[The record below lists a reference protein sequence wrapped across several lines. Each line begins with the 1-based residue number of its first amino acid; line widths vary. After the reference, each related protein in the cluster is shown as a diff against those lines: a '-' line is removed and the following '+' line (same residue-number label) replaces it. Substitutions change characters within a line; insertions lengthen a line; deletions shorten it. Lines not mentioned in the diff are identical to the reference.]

1 MGVALVAISILVAVL
16 INAAI
21 AFFMESAAI
30 QKGHGKEAHAFAMC
44 FWLGIFGCLYVIAL
58 PDLKQQKKLNK
69 IVELLSNQTLE
80 PVLHNDI
87 AWEFE
92 ELSSESPKKDGSAE
106 AYLHEIGKT
115 PEEYICNSLAIVSAD
130 ENGECFVCHQKQK
143 TTKHCRLRRNNVF
156 SHIPICTDC
165 INAFIEYNP
174 KSVYDLETK
183 E

>member
-1 MGVALVAISILVAVL
+1 MGFAICLGIVVAV
-16 INAAI
+16 IFNAFVAS
-21 AFFMESAAI
+21 MLEDAA
-30 QKGHGKEAHAFAMC
+30 QRKGYGKEVHAFAIC

-69 IVELLSNQTLE
+69 IVELLSNQTSE
-80 PVLHNDI
+80 SIQHGDV

-92 ELSSESPKKDGSAE
+92 ELSAEAPKRDGSAD
-106 AYLHEIGKT
+106 AFLREIGKT

-130 ENGECFVCHQKQK
+130 EHGECSVCHQKQK
-143 TTKHCRLRRNNVF
+143 TTKHCRLKQNNVF
-156 SHIPICTDC
+156 RHIPICTDC

>member
-1 MGVALVAISILVAVL
+1 MGVDLVVISILVAML
-16 INAAI
+16 INAVI

-69 IVELLSNQTLE
+69 IVELLSNQTSE
-80 PVLHNDI
+80 AIQHGDI

-92 ELSSESPKKDGSAE
+92 ELSAEAPKRDGSAD
-106 AYLHEIGKT
+106 AFLRKIGKT
-115 PEEYICNSLAIVSAD
+115 PEEYICNSLAIVSTD
-130 ENGECFVCHQKQK
+130 EHGECSVCHQKQK
-143 TTKHCRLRRNNVF
+143 TTKHCRLKQNNVF
-156 SHIPICTDC
+156 RHIPICTDC

-174 KSVYDLETK
+174 KSVYDFETK